1 MEAAALGSD
10 AVVGGEGSDARVR
23 VCGAVVIRSSAAL
36 HAVAAS
42 LVAGRG
48 SGGDITLTTL
58 ILGRAVAAC
67 ETTVSAIGL

>member
-1 MEAAALGSD
+1 MC
-10 AVVGGEGSDARVR
+10 

-42 LVAGRG
+42 IVAGRG
-48 SGGDITLTTL
+48 SGGDMTLTTL